1 MTMIES
7 LSMALT
13 SHYRALIYTEADKP
27 SGNKMI
33 MMMMTMMILIMMVM
47 IMMMMM
53 MMTERIAVTLF
64 PILHPK

>member
-13 SHYRALIYTEADKP
+13 SHHRALIYTEADKP

-33 MMMMTMMILIMMVM
+33 MMMMTMMILMMMVM
-47 IMMMMM
+47 IMMMI